1 MRADPPPPPARLTRT
16 YGATLSG
23 ETDVAPDWLPF
34 LARLAA
40 ELAPH
45 SLADRLLAEGIE
57 AIAYRAYLAGCEDGH
72 RHGGAASYEDVL
84 GSVRTQYTVAK
95 IRASRTKRGERTGSS
110 CLRGRV
116 TVYTWPRSATR
127 WGRLKRR

>member
-84 GSVRTQYTVAK
+84 AWIAQVRLQQPQRAAVAALTAVEATVL
-95 IRASRTKRGERTGSS
+95 RALAPTEPADTG
-110 CLRGRV
+110 
-116 TVYTWPRSATR
+116 TAD
-127 WGRLKRR
+127 